1 MNKPNYRIYYE
12 RIDKVNKNVLIIML
26 LCLELLI
33 GWGDYITGPLNPLA
47 HFYLLP
53 VIIAGFFLKPG
64 WAYFFAFLSAVA
76 GMSALQQ
83 LLNEFRLAPVLLSF
97 VSNMVIF
104 FVTAF
109 FSIHLKDAFTIL
121 ENLANEDV
129 LTKANSRRYFYETG
143 NAELIRAY
151 RYQQPIT
158 LAYIDLDNFKDVNDK
173 QGHDK
178 GDQLLIET
186 AATIKSN
193 LRGGDIFGRLGGDE
207 FAILLNQTDS
217 EQAKIIMV
225 RMRENLQN
233 AIAPYQ
239 TKVTFSIGVVTYLA
253 DKPANIDELIAVADN
268 AMYAIKN
275 HSKNAIH
282 FVIA

>member
-1 MNKPNYRIYYE
+1 MNMPDYRNIYK
-12 RIDKVNKNVLIIML
+12 RIDRQNKNVLIILL

-33 GWGDYITGPLNPLA
+33 GWGDYITGPLNPFA
-47 HFYLLP
+47 HIYLLT
-53 VIIAGFFLKPG
+53 IISAGFFLKPG
-64 WAYFFAFLSAVA
+64 WAYCFGFLSAFL
-76 GMSALQQ
+76 GMPVFQQ
-83 LLNEFRLAPVLLSF
+83 LFNEFRLAPVLLGFS
-97 VSNMVIF
+97 SNLVIF
-104 FVTAF
+104 LVTAF
-109 FSIHLKDAFTIL
+109 FSIHLKEAFIIL
-121 ENLANEDV
+121 ENLANEDT
-129 LTKANSRRYFYETG
+129 LTQANSRRYFFETG

-151 RYQQPIT
+151 RYQHPIT

-173 QGHDK
+173 QGHDA
-178 GDQLLIET
+178 GDQLLIDT

-207 FAILLNQTDS
+207 FAILLNETDQ

-253 DKPANIDELIAVADN
+253 EQPATIDELIAVADN
-268 AMYAIKN
+268 AMYVVKN
-275 HSKNAIH
+275 DSKNAIH